1 MLEKICNGDKNF
13 SPKIKR
19 IKPKAT
25 QHCINQTFDK
35 YRSYE
40 LEKILLKNKNKN
52 LVKLIK
58 NLDLVS

>member
-1 MLEKICNGDKNF
+1 MVIN
-13 SPKIKR
+13 KIKR

-35 YRSYE
+35 YISYE

-58 NLDLVS
+58 ILDLVS